1 MEQHHGVEDHDG
13 GPEHPALDNDGQD
26 NDDAAG
32 LRSFVQSRRA
42 ELEGQLAEWVRVPGV
57 LGEHAKDL
65 LRSANWLAA
74 AFREV
79 GFPMVEILP
88 TGESHAVYAEWCEAP
103 GAPTVLVYSHHDVRV
118 SKPEEWDQTVPFE
131 PVVRD
136 GRLYGRGSSDA
147 KGQIL
152 AHLWSLRAHLDQQ
165 STRVITSDPQNP
177 DALSL
182 PAAETPTLYHP
193 AGASTAST
201 ARPAVNLKYLV
212 EGEEEGGSPHL
223 AMLLEEQPDRF
234 QADLVL
240 FSDTLLFREDHP
252 AMCVSLRGMVSA
264 HLEVTGP
271 EVDVHSG
278 AVSGAVP
285 NPAFE
290 ISRVLAGLHD
300 DDGRI
305 YIPEFYDDVA
315 PVPDDFRKALARLP
329 FTEEDWLER
338 SETGSITGE
347 LGYTVPERLWLRP
360 AVEVTALIAGDPVG
374 ISSAAVP
381 SVAAVDLSLRTV
393 MGQRVEKVAEQ
404 LRQWVRD
411 TVGDNYGHT
420 LSVDLETAQEPY
432 WTPDHPAVPVL
443 ERAMAKGFR
452 SSEVGRMG
460 NAGGGPATLLSRQ
473 LDSPVLFFGTG
484 LVEDHWHDSDESVNL
499 EVLVNGAVTLACFW
513 DELAQTG

>member
-1 MEQHHGVEDHDG
+1 
-13 GPEHPALDNDGQD
+13 
-26 NDDAAG
+26 
-32 LRSFVQSRRA
+32 
-42 ELEGQLAEWVRVPGV
+42 
-57 LGEHAKDL
+57 
-65 LRSANWLAA
+65 
-74 AFREV
+74 
-79 GFPMVEILP
+79 
-88 TGESHAVYAEWCEAP
+88 
-103 GAPTVLVYSHHDVRV
+103 VYSHHDVRV
-118 SKPEEWDQTVPFE
+118 AKPEQWDQTAPFE

-147 KGQIL
+147 KGQVL
-152 AHLWSLRAHLDQQ
+152 AHLWGLRAHLDQQ
-165 STRVITSDPQNP
+165 STRSITSDPQNP

-182 PAAETPTLYHP
+182 PAAETTALSH
-193 AGASTAST
+193 STA
-201 ARPAVNLKYLV
+201 PAINLKYLV

-223 AMLLEEQPDRF
+223 AKLLKEQSGRF
-234 QADLVL
+234 QADLVV

-252 AMCVSLRGMVSA
+252 ALCVSLRGMVSA

-278 AVSGAVP
+278 AVSGSVP

-305 YIPEFYDDVA
+305 AIPGFYDDVA
-315 PVPDDFRKALARLP
+315 PVPEDFRKALARLP

-338 SETGSITGE
+338 SEGGSITGE
-347 LGYTVPERLWLRP
+347 EGYTVPERLWLRP
-360 AVEVTALIAGDPVG
+360 AVEITALIAGDPVG

-432 WTPDHPAVPVL
+432 WTPDHPAVSVL
-443 ERAMAKGFR
+443 ERAMARGFR
-452 SSEVGRMG
+452 SPQVGRMG
-460 NAGGGPATLLSRQ
+460 NAGGGPATLLAKS
-473 LDSPVLFFGTG
+473 LDAPVLFFGTG
-484 LVEDHWHDSDESVNL
+484 LVEDHWHDSDESANL

-513 DELAQTG
+513 DDLARME